1 MPHARTLW
9 VIFGDEEVSKSGNSS
24 FGDGVVL
31 WQLQQRLIAWLDI
44 WVFPLEWLLWFEGA
58 ALEHCTEFNLDTA
71 IN

>member
-1 MPHARTLW
+1 MPHARTLC

-44 WVFPLEWLLWFEGA
+44 RVFPLEWLLWFEGA
-58 ALEHCTEFNLDTA
+58 ALEHCTEFNLDIA